1 MRLTK
6 GKKMN
11 ENKMLN
17 DKPIFVA
24 KSRTFHG
31 LILAATCLMFALV
44 IYLLSQESEAD
55 VIDWVGIGFF
65 GIGVVFVL
73 YETLIFKKIM
83 LFDDRIEVHCLNKVI
98 VRTYSQIESFVL
110 LEWYTR
116 KGFTNRLK
124 LECEPYFIHTYLD
137 GVLLHKNELYKIK
150 EILIKKGV
158 KDNSCIIKEIL
169 IKQKVKE
176 KGYGRF

>member
-1 MRLTK
+1 
-6 GKKMN
+6 MN
-11 ENKMLN
+11 ENKILN

-24 KSRTFHG
+24 KSRTSHG

-44 IYLLSQESEAD
+44 IYFVSQESEAD
-55 VIDWVGIGFF
+55 VIDWVGVGFF

-110 LEWYTR
+110 LEWYVR
-116 KGFTNRLK
+116 RGFTNRLK
-124 LECEPYFIHTYLD
+124 LECEPDFMHAYLD
-137 GVLLHKNELYKIK
+137 GTFLHKNELYKIK
-150 EILIKKGV
+150 EILNKKGV
-158 KDNSCIIKEIL
+158 KTI
-169 IKQKVKE
+169 
-176 KGYGRF
+176 

>member
-1 MRLTK
+1 
-6 GKKMN
+6 MN

-24 KSRTFHG
+24 KRRIFRG
-31 LILAATCLMFALV
+31 LIHATILLMLALAVYFGGQKPEV
-44 IYLLSQESEAD
+44 D
-55 VIDWVGIGFF
+55 VVYWVCGVGFF
-65 GIGVVFVL
+65 GIGGVFFL
-73 YETLIFKKIM
+73 YITLIFKKIM

-110 LEWYTR
+110 LEWYVR

-124 LECEPYFIHTYLD
+124 LECEPYFMHNYLD

-158 KDNSCIIKEIL
+158 KQL
-169 IKQKVKE
+169 
-176 KGYGRF
+176 

>member
-1 MRLTK
+1 
-6 GKKMN
+6 MN

-98 VRTYSQIESFVL
+98 VRTYSQIKSFL
-110 LEWYTR
+110 LFEYGPWPTT
-116 KGFTNRLK
+116 KQLK
-124 LECEPYFIHTYLD
+124 LECEPKFWHSYLSNIF
-137 GVLLHKNELYKIK
+137 LHKNELYKIK

-158 KDNSCIIKEIL
+158 KD
-169 IKQKVKE
+169 
-176 KGYGRF
+176 KG

>member
-1 MRLTK
+1 
-6 GKKMN
+6 MN

-98 VRTYSQIESFVL
+98 VRTYSQIKICYVDEGGYGWSITKQL
-110 LEWYTR
+110 L
-116 KGFTNRLK
+116 
-124 LECEPYFIHTYLD
+124 LECEPTFMHAYLCD
-137 GVLLHKNELYKIK
+137 TLLHKNELYKIK

-158 KDNSCIIKEIL
+158 KQYD
-169 IKQKVKE
+169 
-176 KGYGRF
+176 